1 MSRRGQCNI
10 CAPRHVAHP
19 NVNLRPFPM
28 IASSKLPV
36 RDRQRR
42 LVPYKVASGE
52 KKDAKAG

>member
-1 MSRRGQCNI
+1 
-10 CAPRHVAHP
+10 VAHP